1 MKTKLVKPVL
11 VDSEIANIYK
21 CRTGG
26 LGYKEVATSYTVEG
40 QGQQLILISLD
51 PDEKIEVGDL
61 VLTTISELEVYN
73 RIETFENRCDSIYC
87 KKVIATQD
95 KISPEYIQQF
105 IEEYNK
111 GEVKDI
117 EIEMNVVTMQE
128 SSKSYEDN
136 DILVNGKIVE
146 SIHYEL
152 TEAID
157 KTIEKYGKQP
167 KLTNGFITIIEKSN
181 IEKQADLVEEIAFEN
196 LKVKEPIT
204 YTEEEV
210 LGCLNNLNDLLEE
223 KQYISNINE
232 GVISTSNMSIKE
244 INELNKREEYIQSIT
259 NDNFEID
266 VKKWF
271 EQNRKR

>member
-11 VDSEIANIYK
+11 VDSKIANIYK

-51 PDEKIEVGDL
+51 PDDKIEEGDICYYENYLGGGKFL
-61 VLTTISELEVYN
+61 VIYTKYGTYHKLNTDPIKQYGTIEGGITPLEQDV
-73 RIETFENRCDSIYC
+73 F
-87 KKVIATQD
+87 KVIAQQSQL
-95 KISPEYIQQF
+95 SPEYIQQF

-111 GEVKDI
+111 GEVKDV

-128 SSKSYEDN
+128 SSKGYEDN

-146 SIHYEL
+146 SVHYEL
-152 TEAID
+152 TEIID

-196 LKVKEPIT
+196 LKVKEPII

-210 LGCLNNLNDLLEE
+210 KQLFIDRAKEFSPASKVFGDFLLKQDLDWLE
-223 KQYISNINE
+223 K
-232 GVISTSNMSIKE
+232 
-244 INELNKREEYIQSIT
+244 NK
-259 NDNFEID
+259 
-266 VKKWF
+266 KK
-271 EQNRKR
+271 